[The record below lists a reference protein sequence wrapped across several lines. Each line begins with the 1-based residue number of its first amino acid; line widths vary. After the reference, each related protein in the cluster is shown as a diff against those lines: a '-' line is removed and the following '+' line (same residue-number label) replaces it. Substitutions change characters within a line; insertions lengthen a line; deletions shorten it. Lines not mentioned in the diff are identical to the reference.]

1 MCKTGIN
8 TVHTEKYTVQ
18 SGVWYTVYIW
28 CVIIE
33 ILTNK
38 LYIEKTTSLEC
49 AFTIYILMK
58 SRPRRYRT
66 KEGVAYI
73 YMSQTITLVL
83 HSLS

>member
-49 AFTIYILMK
+49 Y
-58 SRPRRYRT
+58 
-66 KEGVAYI
+66 
-73 YMSQTITLVL
+73 
-83 HSLS
+83 